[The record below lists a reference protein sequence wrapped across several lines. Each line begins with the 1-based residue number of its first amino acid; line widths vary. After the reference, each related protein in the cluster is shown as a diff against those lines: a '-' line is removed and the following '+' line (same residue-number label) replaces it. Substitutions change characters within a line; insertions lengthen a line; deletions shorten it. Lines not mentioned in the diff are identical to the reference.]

1 MRDVLDLLVE
11 LCVVEYDHGPTGVN
25 YQVLA
30 SNKQLAFLLARWPED
45 LGPLGDDFGVFKA

>member
-1 MRDVLDLLVE
+1 VRDVLDLLVE

-45 LGPLGDDFGVFKA
+45 LGHLGDDFGVFKA